1 LGDTYFVI
9 TPRSI
14 RAIVL
19 LWCAGGIAGMIVT
32 SIADSIN
39 GAIAFGLLAAAAVV
53 ALLLV
58 TAVAGNDAFGSGE
71 PNPDGAAHIERE
83 IAALVKDGCDETRIR
98 QLVRHSVTMGRTMRA
113 EQPTETP

>member
-1 LGDTYFVI
+1 
-9 TPRSI
+9 
-14 RAIVL
+14 
-19 LWCAGGIAGMIVT
+19 MIVT

-83 IAALVKDGCDETRIR
+83 IAALV
-98 QLVRHSVTMGRTMRA
+98 RHSVTMGRTMRA